1 MSEIHVWLVLITETC
16 VGELML
22 EWWLLIYSHPPTTN
36 LSTHPLPPT
45 MPLPS
50 HFPTPQQRVKVYE
63 MCRDEWTDKGTGFCS
78 GDVLDARDGL
88 GPSAW
93 LVVRSEENRNV
104 TLLRSPVRGLIRFQK
119 QQETLLMWSE
129 PGKNDMA
136 LSFQDAEGCSCVCNF
151 LVQAQKSIARDIS
164 VIVVT
169 STEDGETSE
178 VIAGPVSFPPSPDLS
193 NLREV
198 LDSTSVL
205 TAFQFSRDALCT
217 FLVNSDFIPK
227 LAETFTQA
235 EQQHLLQHLHNLCR
249 IVKLL
254 FGLNDTK
261 VIECLVDD
269 KVVMGSIGAL
279 ECEYYFHAMKI

>member
-104 TLLRSPVRGLIRFQK
+104 TLLRSPFEAWLGSRSNKKPFSCGLNLEKRYGFKFPRCRRLLVRLQ
-119 QQETLLMWSE
+119 
-129 PGKNDMA
+129 
-136 LSFQDAEGCSCVCNF
+136 LSCPSP
-151 LVQAQKSIARDIS
+151 KSIARDIS

-217 FLVNSDFIPK
+217 FWLILISFRNWRKRLLKPNSNTCYSTYTTYAELSSCYLAWMIP
-227 LAETFTQA
+227 
-235 EQQHLLQHLHNLCR
+235 R
-249 IVKLL
+249 S
-254 FGLNDTK
+254 LNAWLTIK
-261 VIECLVDD
+261 
-269 KVVMGSIGAL
+269 S
-279 ECEYYFHAMKI
+279 